1 MWEMFTQPFAAPRY
15 DEVEAASQE
24 LGELPDRAELER
36 QIRYLQEDQ
45 NDPDSALL
53 TAVFEERLASLQQM
67 HARVLA
73 LEAKI
78 PADY

>member
-1 MWEMFTQPFAAPRY
+1 MFTQPFAAPRY